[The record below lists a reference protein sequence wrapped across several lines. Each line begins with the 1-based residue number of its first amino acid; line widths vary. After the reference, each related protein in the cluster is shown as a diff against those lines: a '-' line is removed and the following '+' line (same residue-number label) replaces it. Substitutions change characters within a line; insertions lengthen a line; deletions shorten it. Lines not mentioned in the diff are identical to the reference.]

1 MSEVIETNGITVTNH
16 FDVKGTAIRD
26 LIKQY
31 IPGIPGVYYGFRNLG
46 ANDLDYPCIHI
57 DPMNQKAEM
66 LTLGKYHLFLEYGLF
81 FFVRDN
87 DPESIVTLVTSLA
100 ESLKKLFS
108 NNALGDL
115 STTRT
120 NKFKSYTGFWINS
133 EMGLLEISRAFVN
146 ATADTQ
152 VRYMRA
158 GLLRL
163 KVEDVVLM

>member
-1 MSEVIETNGITVTNH
+1 MSEIIESNLTVTNY
-16 FDVKGTAIRD
+16 FDVKGQAIVD
-26 LIKQY
+26 LIKTY
-31 IPGIPGVYYGFRNLG
+31 IPGISGVYYGFRNLG
-46 ANDLDYPCIHI
+46 SNDLDYPCLHVE
-57 DPMNQKAEM
+57 PMNQKQDM

-115 STTRT
+115 STTRS
-120 NKFKSYTGFWINS
+120 NRFKAYSGYWINS
-133 EMGLLEISRAFVN
+133 EMGLLEISRSYVN
-146 ATADTQ
+146 ATADNQ
-152 VRYMRA
+152 NRYMRA